1 MATLAMFF
9 RRPLAAPAAAS
20 GAAQSRP
27 VPISVPVDDR
37 CGLRALPNED
47 IFLYSKPIDNSR
59 VVREP
64 QPTAHGEWSMI
75 GTACALALLFMGLS
89 TPRVANI
96 FAGYQLESL
105 KQEQQQLLD
114 EQRDLDIVAARLSRQ
129 ENLEALAKRR
139 DLSAPAPGQIVR
151 LDPKG
156 DSKLALN
163 RH

>member
-20 GAAQSRP
+20 RTAGDR
-27 VPISVPVDDR
+27 SVPQDDR
-37 CGLRALPNED
+37 YALRDLPNED
-47 IFLYSKPIDNSR
+47 IFLYWKPIDNSAI
-59 VVREP
+59 VR
-64 QPTAHGEWSMI
+64 QADPTSRREWRMI
-75 GTACALALLFMGLS
+75 GMVCLLAVVLIALLM
-89 TPRVANI
+89 PRMANI

-105 KQEQQQLLD
+105 KQEQQRLLD
-114 EQRDLDIVAARLSRQ
+114 ERRDLDIEEARLSRQ
-129 ENLEALAKRR
+129 ENLEVLAKRR
-139 DLSAPAPGQIVR
+139 DLGTPAEGQVVH

>member
-9 RRPLAAPAAAS
+9 RRPLATPAAAS
-20 GAAQSRP
+20 GDAHSGF
-27 VPISVPVDDR
+27 VPVDPR
-37 CGLRALPNED
+37 YWLRALPNED

-64 QPTAHGEWSMI
+64 QPTAGGEWSMI
-75 GTACALALLFMGLS
+75 GTACALAILFMGLS

-105 KQEQQQLLD
+105 KQEQQHLLD
-114 EQRDLDIVAARLSRQ
+114 EQRDLDIVEARLSRQ
-129 ENLEALAKRR
+129 ENLEVLAKRR
-139 DLSAPAPGQIVR
+139 DLSTPTSGQIVH

>member
-9 RRPLAAPAAAS
+9 RRPLATPATQS
-20 GAAQSRP
+20 GAAHSGL
-27 VPISVPVDDR
+27 VPLDPRYS
-37 CGLRALPNED
+37 LRALPNED

-59 VVREP
+59 IVREP
-64 QPTAHGEWSMI
+64 HSTARGELRMI
-75 GTACALALLFMGLS
+75 GMACALAVLLMGLL

-105 KQEQQQLLD
+105 KQEQQRLLD
-114 EQRDLDIVAARLSRQ
+114 EQRDLDIVEARLSRQ
-129 ENLEALAKRR
+129 ENLEVLAKRR
-139 DLSAPAPGQIVR
+139 ELSTPAPGQVVH

>member
-9 RRPLAAPAAAS
+9 RRPLATPAAAS
-20 GAAQSRP
+20 GAAQFG
-27 VPISVPVDDR
+27 SVLVDGR
-37 CGLRALPNED
+37 YGLRALPNED

-64 QPTAHGEWSMI
+64 DSTARGEWRMI
-75 GTACALALLFMGLS
+75 GTAGALAVLCMGLS
-89 TPRVANI
+89 TPRVANV

-105 KQEQQQLLD
+105 KQEQQRLLD
-114 EQRDLDIVAARLSRQ
+114 EQRDLDIVEARLSRQ
-129 ENLEALAKRR
+129 ENLEIMAKGR
-139 DLSAPAPGQIVR
+139 DLNAPTPGQIVH